1 MISYNHKIIVSNANA
16 NITKHMIMNIHSV
29 DDVLMNVI
37 TNNID
42 IKHNPSINVTIIHTN
57 ITIINIESDVENS
70 TSISISIGFI
80 INTSIHITI
89 NNSINNISTD
99 IMCNN
104 AIITDIRNN
113 INMPYWK

>member
-1 MISYNHKIIVSNANA
+1 MNTHNVVISNASDYV
-16 NITKHMIMNIHSV
+16 TKHTSMNIHCI
-29 DDVLMNVI
+29 DNMIMNVI

-42 IKHNPSINVTIIHTN
+42 IRHNPSINVTIIHTN

-70 TSISISIGFI
+70 TGINISIGFI

-99 IMCNN
+99 IISNN